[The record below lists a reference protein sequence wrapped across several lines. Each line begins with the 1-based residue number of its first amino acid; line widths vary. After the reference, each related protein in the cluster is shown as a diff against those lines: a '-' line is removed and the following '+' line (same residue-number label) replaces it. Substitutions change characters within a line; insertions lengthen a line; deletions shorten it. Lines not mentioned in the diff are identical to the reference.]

1 MNLKERIS
9 LFSSLGNLI
18 ADKDNPKIIKSFHRI
33 KTSNPWFTDENISLS
48 LSSVSKMLNEEAL
61 IDWTSKYDFKPTL
74 NEKKV
79 FIIMAGNLPLVGF
92 HDFLSVL
99 ISGNVAVVKLS
110 SKDNILPRIL
120 IDLMISIDS
129 RISEFINI
137 VDNII
142 DLNVDAVI
150 ATGSDN
156 SSKYFDYYFKGFKS
170 IIRKNRRS
178 IAILDGSEAESQLE
192 SLADDVFSYFGL
204 GCRSVSKIYIPV
216 DYDLNKLFKSFF
228 KYNTIINHIKYANN
242 YDYNKTIYL
251 MNKENLL
258 DNGFV
263 IFKEDQSIQ
272 SPVATIF
279 YEYYNSRDNLNNYI
293 KSNRNLFQCIVSNED
308 IPFGQ
313 SQFPKLTD
321 YADQKDTIEFLLSI

>member
-61 IDWTSKYDFKPTL
+61 IDWTSKYDFKSTL

-120 IDLMISIDS
+120 IELMISIDS
-129 RISEFINI
+129 RISDFFNI

-178 IAILDGSEAESQLE
+178 LAILDGSETESQLE

-228 KYNTIINHIKYANN
+228 NYNPIINHIKYANN

-251 MNKENLL
+251 MNKEKLL

>member
-1 MNLKERIS
+1 MNLNERIS
-9 LFSSLGNLI
+9 LFSSLGNII
-18 ADKDNPKIIKSFHRI
+18 AEKDNLTINTSFDRI
-33 KTSNPWFTDENISLS
+33 KYSNPWFSQENILLS
-48 LSSVSKMLNEEAL
+48 LSSVSKMLAKEAL
-61 IDWTSKYDFKPTL
+61 IDWTSKYDFKSTS
-74 NEKKV
+74 NKKKV

-120 IDLMISIDS
+120 IELMISIDP
-129 RISEFINI
+129 RISEFINV

-178 IAILDGSEAESQLE
+178 VAILDDSESESQLE
-192 SLADDVFSYFGL
+192 SLAVDVFSYYGL

-228 KYNTIINHIKYANN
+228 KYNPIINNIKYANN

-279 YEYYNSRDNLNNYI
+279 YEYYNSRKDLNNYI
-293 KSNRNLFQCIVSNED
+293 NLHRNLFQCVVSNTD

>member
-1 MNLKERIS
+1 MNLNERIS

-18 ADKDNPKIIKSFHRI
+18 AEKDNPNIITSFHRI
-33 KTSNPWFTDENISLS
+33 KTSNPWFSEENILLS
-48 LSSVSKMLNEEAL
+48 LSSVSKMLTEEAL

-74 NEKKV
+74 NKKKV

-120 IDLMISIDS
+120 IELMISIDP
-129 RISEFINI
+129 RISEFINV

-178 IAILDGSEAESQLE
+178 VAILDGSESESQLE
-192 SLADDVFSYFGL
+192 SLANDVFSYFGL

-228 KYNTIINHIKYANN
+228 KYNPIINHIKYANN

-251 MNKENLL
+251 MNKEKLL

-272 SPVATIF
+272 SPVATVF

-293 KSNRNLFQCIVSNED
+293 KSNRNLFQCIVSNKD

>member
-18 ADKDNPKIIKSFHRI
+18 SDKDNPKIITSFHRI

-61 IDWTSKYDFKPTL
+61 IDWTSKYDFKSTL

-178 IAILDGSEAESQLE
+178 VAILDGSEAESQLE

-228 KYNTIINHIKYANN
+228 NYNPIINHIKYANN

-251 MNKENLL
+251 MNKEKLL

>member
-1 MNLKERIS
+1 MNLNERIS
-9 LFSSLGNLI
+9 LFSSLGNII
-18 ADKDNPKIIKSFHRI
+18 AEKDNLTINTSFDRI
-33 KTSNPWFTDENISLS
+33 KYSNPWFSQENILLS
-48 LSSVSKMLNEEAL
+48 LSSVSKMLEKEAL
-61 IDWTSKYDFKPTL
+61 IDWTSKYDFKSTS
-74 NEKKV
+74 NKKKV

-120 IDLMISIDS
+120 IELMISIDP
-129 RISEFINI
+129 RISEFINV

-178 IAILDGSEAESQLE
+178 VAILDDSESESQLE
-192 SLADDVFSYFGL
+192 SLADDVFSYYGL

-228 KYNTIINHIKYANN
+228 KYNPIINNIKYANN

-279 YEYYNSRDNLNNYI
+279 YEYYNSRKDLNNYI
-293 KSNRNLFQCIVSNED
+293 NLHRNLFQCVVSNTD

>member
-1 MNLKERIS
+1 MNLKERIF

-18 ADKDNPKIIKSFHRI
+18 ADKDNPKINTSFHRI

-178 IAILDGSEAESQLE
+178 VAILDGSEAESQLE

-228 KYNTIINHIKYANN
+228 KYNPIINNIKYANN

-251 MNKENLL
+251 MNKEKLL

-263 IFKEDQSIQ
+263 IFKEDRSIQ

-279 YEYYNSRDNLNNYI
+279 YEYYSSRDNLNNYI
-293 KSNRNLFQCIVSNED
+293 KSNRNLFQCIVSNKD

>member
-9 LFSSLGNLI
+9 LFSTLGNLI
-18 ADKDNPKIIKSFHRI
+18 ANKDNPTINTSFDSI
-33 KTSNPWFTDENISLS
+33 KTSNPWFSEENISLS
-48 LSSVSKMLNEEAL
+48 ISSVSKMLDEEAL
-61 IDWTSKYDFKPTL
+61 INWTSKYDFKSKS
-74 NEKKV
+74 NKSKV

-99 ISGNVAVVKLS
+99 ISGNIAVVKLS
-110 SKDNILPRIL
+110 SKDNILPKIL
-120 IDLMISIDS
+120 IEIMISIDS
-129 RISEFINI
+129 RIADFINI

-142 DLNVDAVI
+142 DLNIDAVI

-156 SSKYFDYYFKGFKS
+156 SSKYFNYYFKGFKS

-178 IAILDGSEAESQLE
+178 VAILDGSESVNQLE
-192 SLADDVFSYFGL
+192 SLAVDVFSYFGL
-204 GCRSVSKIYIPV
+204 GCRNVSKIYIPTN
-216 DYDLNKLFKSFF
+216 YDLNKLFKSFF
-228 KYNTIINHIKYANN
+228 KYNTIINHLKYANN

-251 MNKENLL
+251 MNKEKLL

-263 IFKEDQSIQ
+263 IFKQDKSIQ

-279 YEYYNSRDNLNNYI
+279 YEYYNSREDLNNYI
-293 KSNRNLFQCIVSNED
+293 NLNRNLFQCIVSNLD

>member
-9 LFSSLGNLI
+9 LFSTLGNLI
-18 ADKDNPKIIKSFHRI
+18 ANKDNPTINTSFDSI
-33 KTSNPWFTDENISLS
+33 KTSNPWFSEENISLS
-48 LSSVSKMLNEEAL
+48 ISSISKMLDEEAL
-61 IDWTSKYDFKPTL
+61 INWTSKYDFKSKST
-74 NEKKV
+74 KSKV

-99 ISGNVAVVKLS
+99 ISGNIAVVKLS
-110 SKDNILPRIL
+110 SKDNILPKIL
-120 IDLMISIDS
+120 IEIMISIDS
-129 RISEFINI
+129 RIADFINI

-142 DLNVDAVI
+142 DLNIDAVI

-156 SSKYFDYYFKGFKS
+156 SSKYFNYYFKGFKS

-178 IAILDGSEAESQLE
+178 VAILDGSESVNQLE
-192 SLADDVFSYFGL
+192 SLAVDVFSYFGL
-204 GCRSVSKIYIPV
+204 GCRSVSKIYIPT

-228 KYNTIINHIKYANN
+228 KYNPIINHLKYANN

-251 MNKENLL
+251 MNKEKLL

-263 IFKEDQSIQ
+263 IFKEDKSIQ

-279 YEYYNSRDNLNNYI
+279 YEYYNSREDLNNYI
-293 KSNRNLFQCIVSNED
+293 NLNRNLFQCIVSNLD

>member
-9 LFSSLGNLI
+9 LFSTLGNLI
-18 ADKDNPKIIKSFHRI
+18 ANKDNPTINTSFDSI
-33 KTSNPWFTDENISLS
+33 KTSNPWFSEENISLS
-48 LSSVSKMLNEEAL
+48 ISSVSKMLDEEAL
-61 IDWTSKYDFKPTL
+61 INWTSKYDFKSKST
-74 NEKKV
+74 KSKV

-99 ISGNVAVVKLS
+99 ISGNIAVVKLS
-110 SKDNILPRIL
+110 SKDNILPKIL
-120 IDLMISIDS
+120 IEIMISIDS
-129 RISEFINI
+129 RIADFINI

-142 DLNVDAVI
+142 DLNIDAVI

-156 SSKYFDYYFKGFKS
+156 SSKYFNYYFKGFKS

-178 IAILDGSEAESQLE
+178 VAILDGSESVNQLE
-192 SLADDVFSYFGL
+192 SLAVDVFSYFGL
-204 GCRSVSKIYIPV
+204 GCRSVSKIYIPT

-228 KYNTIINHIKYANN
+228 KYNSIINHLKYANN

-251 MNKENLL
+251 MNKEKLL

-263 IFKEDQSIQ
+263 IFKEDKSIQ

-279 YEYYNSRDNLNNYI
+279 YEYYNSREDLNNYI
-293 KSNRNLFQCIVSNED
+293 NLNRNLFQCIVSNFD

>member
-18 ADKDNPKIIKSFHRI
+18 ADKDNPKINTSFHRI

-61 IDWTSKYDFKPTL
+61 IDWTSKYDFKSTL

-129 RISEFINI
+129 RIREFINI

-178 IAILDGSEAESQLE
+178 VAILDGSEAESQLE

>member
-18 ADKDNPKIIKSFHRI
+18 SDKDNPSINTSFHLI
-33 KTSNPWFTDENISLS
+33 KTSNPWFSDENISLS
-48 LSSVSKMLNEEAL
+48 LSSISKMLTEEAL
-61 IDWTSKYDFKPTL
+61 IDWTSKYDFKSTL

-120 IDLMISIDS
+120 IELMISIDS
-129 RISEFINI
+129 RISKFIYI

-178 IAILDGSEAESQLE
+178 VAILDGAESEIQLE

-204 GCRSVSKIYIPV
+204 GCRSVSKIYIPI

-228 KYNTIINHIKYANN
+228 KYNPIINHIKYANN

-251 MNKENLL
+251 MNKEKLL

-308 IPFGQ
+308 TPFGQ

>member
-1 MNLKERIS
+1 MNLKERIF

-18 ADKDNPKIIKSFHRI
+18 ADKENPKILRSFNRI
-33 KTSNPWFTDENISLS
+33 KTSNPWFSDENISLS

-61 IDWTSKYDFKPTL
+61 IDWTSKYDFKLTI

-178 IAILDGSEAESQLE
+178 VAILDGSEAESQLE

-228 KYNTIINHIKYANN
+228 KYKTIINHIKYANN

-251 MNKENLL
+251 MNKEKLL

-279 YEYYNSRDNLNNYI
+279 YEYYNSRVDLNNFI
-293 KSNRNLFQCIVSNED
+293 KSNRSLFQCIVSNED

>member
-18 ADKDNPKIIKSFHRI
+18 SDKDNPSIITSFHRI
-33 KTSNPWFTDENISLS
+33 KTSNPWFSEENISLS
-48 LSSVSKMLNEEAL
+48 LSSISKMLTEEAL
-61 IDWTSKYDFKPTL
+61 IDWTSIYYFKSNL

-120 IDLMISIDS
+120 IELMISIDP
-129 RISEFINI
+129 RISEYINI

-178 IAILDGSEAESQLE
+178 VAILDGSESEIQLE

-204 GCRSVSKIYIPV
+204 GCRSVSKIYIPI

-228 KYNTIINHIKYANN
+228 KYNPIINHIKYANN

-251 MNKENLL
+251 MNKEKLL

-279 YEYYNSRDNLNNYI
+279 YEYYNSRVDLNNYI
-293 KSNRNLFQCIVSNED
+293 KSNRNLFQCIVSNKD

>member
-1 MNLKERIS
+1 MNLNERIS
-9 LFSSLGNLI
+9 LFSSLGNII
-18 ADKDNPKIIKSFHRI
+18 AEKDNLTINTSFDRI
-33 KTSNPWFTDENISLS
+33 KYSNPWFSQENILLS
-48 LSSVSKMLNEEAL
+48 LSSVSKMLAKEAL
-61 IDWTSKYDFKPTL
+61 IDWTSKYDFKSTS
-74 NEKKV
+74 NKKKV

-120 IDLMISIDS
+120 IELMISIDP
-129 RISEFINI
+129 RISEFINV

-178 IAILDGSEAESQLE
+178 VAILDDSETESQLE
-192 SLADDVFSYFGL
+192 SLADDVFSYYGL

-228 KYNTIINHIKYANN
+228 KYNPIINHIKYANN

-279 YEYYNSRDNLNNYI
+279 YEYYNSRKDLNNYI
-293 KSNRNLFQCIVSNED
+293 NLHRNLFQCVVSNTD

>member
-9 LFSSLGNLI
+9 LFSTLGNLI
-18 ADKDNPKIIKSFHRI
+18 ANKDNPTINTSFDSI
-33 KTSNPWFTDENISLS
+33 KTSNPWFSEENISLS
-48 LSSVSKMLNEEAL
+48 LSSVSKMLDEEAL
-61 IDWTSKYDFKPTL
+61 INWTSKYDFKSKS
-74 NEKKV
+74 NKSKV

-99 ISGNVAVVKLS
+99 ISGNIAVVKLS
-110 SKDNILPRIL
+110 SKDNILPKIL
-120 IDLMISIDS
+120 IEIMISIDS
-129 RISEFINI
+129 RIADFINI

-142 DLNVDAVI
+142 DLNIDAVI

-156 SSKYFDYYFKGFKS
+156 SSKYFNYYFKGFKS

-178 IAILDGSEAESQLE
+178 VAILDGSESVNQLE
-192 SLADDVFSYFGL
+192 SLAVDVFSYFGL
-204 GCRSVSKIYIPV
+204 GCRSVSKIYIPT

-228 KYNTIINHIKYANN
+228 KYNSIINHFKYANN

-251 MNKENLL
+251 MNKEELL

-263 IFKEDQSIQ
+263 IFKEDKSIQ

-279 YEYYNSRDNLNNYI
+279 YEYYNSREDLNNYI
-293 KSNRNLFQCIVSNED
+293 NLNRNLFQCIVSNLD

>member
-1 MNLKERIS
+1 M
-9 LFSSLGNLI
+9 FSSLGNLI
-18 ADKDNPKIIKSFHRI
+18 ADTDNPKIITSFHRI

-61 IDWTSKYDFKPTL
+61 IDWTSKYDFKSTL

-120 IDLMISIDS
+120 IELMISIDS
-129 RISEFINI
+129 RISDFFNI

-178 IAILDGSEAESQLE
+178 VAILDGSETESQLE

-228 KYNTIINHIKYANN
+228 NYNLIINHIKYANN

-251 MNKENLL
+251 MNKEKLL

>member
-1 MNLKERIS
+1 MNLKERIY

-18 ADKDNPKIIKSFHRI
+18 ADNDNPKIITSFHQI

-120 IDLMISIDS
+120 IELMISIDS

-204 GCRSVSKIYIPV
+204 GCRSVSKVYIPV

-228 KYNTIINHIKYANN
+228 KYNPIINHIKYANN

-251 MNKENLL
+251 MNKEKLL

-263 IFKEDQSIQ
+263 IFKEDRSIQ

-279 YEYYNSRDNLNNYI
+279 YEYYSSRDNLNNYI
-293 KSNRNLFQCIVSNED
+293 KSNRNLFQCIVSNKD